1 MNDQSRMCGQLSLWD
16 TPNAISS
23 EALASGPSL
32 CDKPDGPMTR
42 RFGQDHALASLSA
55 RQAKEAGLL
64 TSGTSGPRFTFLSS
78 SASLQSSLASRL
90 QAATAMLGSTLYR
103 MTWKQRVMPSGRLK
117 PSLAASALRTS
128 DPEITGWPT
137 PQVADDNHSRAKDP
151 QAYAR
156 WWLARPNAGT
166 CTAAIAQAMTAWP
179 TPTVGNANGSQM
191 AKGASATGRRS
202 DGSKATVSLNAVG
215 QLSAWP
221 TPDSS
226 GFGIS
231 DSKWQERRA
240 AIKAQKK
247 NGNGFGLTI
256 GMAATLTGWP
266 TPSARDWKDTGDLS
280 NSMTRADGKSR
291 LDTVPRIASIC
302 GPARLTATG
311 EMLTGSD
318 AQTKSGGQL
327 NPAHSLWLMLGPFA
341 TAWASC
347 GERVMRSRSGKRKA
361 SSKP

>member
-1 MNDQSRMCGQLSLWD
+1 MNDQSRMCGQLNLWD
-16 TPNAISS
+16 TPNAIFSPES
-23 EALASGPSL
+23 ASGPSL
-32 CDKPDGPMTR
+32 CDKPDGPITR
-42 RFGQDHALASLSA
+42 QFGQDHALVSLSA
-55 RQAKEAGLL
+55 RQAKAAGLL
-64 TSGTSGPRFTFLSS
+64 TSGTSGPRFTFSSS

-90 QAATAMLGSTLYR
+90 RAVTAMLGSTLYR

-151 QAYAR
+151 QAYAK

-166 CTAAIAQAMTAWP
+166 CTAAIAQAMAAWPTPKVADGRGNTYQATEGRRSELRKSVHLTGWP

-191 AKGASATGRRS
+191 AKGASATGRRP

-221 TPDSS
+221 TPLTHDTNPR
-226 GFGIS
+226 G
-231 DSKWQERRA
+231 A
-240 AIKAQKK
+240 
-247 NGNGFGLTI
+247 GNRNNPKGGGACLAWDAKST
-256 GMAATLTGWP
+256 AT
-266 TPSARDWKDTGDLS
+266 D
-280 NSMTRADGKSR
+280 
-291 LDTVPRIASIC
+291 
-302 GPARLTATG
+302 GPARLTVTG

-347 GERVMRSRSGKRKA
+347 GERVTRSRSGKRKA